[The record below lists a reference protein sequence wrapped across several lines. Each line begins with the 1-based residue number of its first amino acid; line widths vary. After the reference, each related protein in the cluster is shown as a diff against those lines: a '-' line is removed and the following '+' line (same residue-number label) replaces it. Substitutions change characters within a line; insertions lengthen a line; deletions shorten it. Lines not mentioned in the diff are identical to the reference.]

1 MLSAYDST
9 ANARVLSEDQRVT
22 YSDVIDLVHE
32 LLDDLQRAV
41 RAKSHAAALDLF
53 TEDAA
58 LLGTAAANLD
68 RDAVSNYLALVLD
81 QTGYVRWDWEEIS
94 VLDSRPGA
102 ITFVALGLVRL
113 EDHPEDD
120 SPSPIR
126 LTCLAVEETERW
138 RLRLFHGS
146 IPSS

>member
-1 MLSAYDST
+1 MI
-9 ANARVLSEDQRVT
+9 ERVT
-22 YSDVIDLVHE
+22 DSDVFGLVRE

-41 RAKSHAAALDLF
+41 RTKDHGTALDLF

-58 LLGTAAANLD
+58 LLGTAAANFD
-68 RDAVSNYLALVLD
+68 RDAVSNYLALVFD

-102 ITFVALGLVRL
+102 ITFVALGSVRM
-113 EDHPEDD
+113 EGD
-120 SPSPIR
+120 SEGNSTSPFR
-126 LTCLAVEETERW
+126 LTCLAVEESERW

-146 IPSS
+146 IPAG

>member
-1 MLSAYDST
+1 
-9 ANARVLSEDQRVT
+9 VLGDDRRVT
-22 YSDVIDLVHE
+22 DSEVFDLVRE

-41 RAKSHAAALDLF
+41 RTKSHATALDLF

-68 RDAVSNYLALVLD
+68 RDAVSNYLALVFA

-94 VLDSRPGA
+94 VLDARPGA
-102 ITFVALGLVRL
+102 ITFVALGSVRL
-113 EDHPEDD
+113 EGDPEDD
-120 SPSPIR
+120 STSPIR
-126 LTCLAVEETERW
+126 LTCLAVEESERW

-146 IPSS
+146 IPAS